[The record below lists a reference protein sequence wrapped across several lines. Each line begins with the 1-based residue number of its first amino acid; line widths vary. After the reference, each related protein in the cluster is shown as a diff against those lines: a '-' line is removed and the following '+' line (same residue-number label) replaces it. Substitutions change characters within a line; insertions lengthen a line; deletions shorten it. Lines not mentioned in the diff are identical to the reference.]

1 MAIALNSLRA
11 IADQKTLGVSK
22 DNIFKID
29 PRVIKIEPG
38 FNIRFDTPRRRAY
51 IDDMKVAFRAGATFP
66 PLRTRAEDG
75 EVILVDGHNRL
86 QMYQELI
93 EEGAEILFVLCLEF
107 RGNEAER
114 VSHMTASGKQ
124 GLTILALEAGHGYLR
139 NLNWGWSIQKIAMK
153 DGVSDTYV
161 EQCIMLA
168 EAPVAVQQMIVR
180 EEVACHVVVDVL
192 RKHGKRAHEVLLD
205 GLERAKATG
214 GKKVTTKTLNGPA
227 IPRLVVDKVVSSL
240 DTFYSRLSE
249 MEREK
254 LETVLEGNDA
264 ELEGQSVTLSAVSL
278 KALLDARAE
287 VQSVYAKA
295 EQRNAKRAARAAK
308 EAAGADGKAEVAVS
322 EEINDE
328 EFSIDCAVADHI
340 TQAA

>member
-1 MAIALNSLRA
+1 MAMALNSLRA
-11 IADQKTLGVSK
+11 IADQKTLGVGK

-29 PRVIKIEPG
+29 PRVIKIEQG
-38 FNIRFDTPRRRAY
+38 FNIRFETPRRRAY

-66 PLRTRAEDG
+66 PLRVRAEDG

-114 VSHMTASGKQ
+114 VSHMTATGKQ
-124 GLTILALEAGHGYLR
+124 GLQILALEAGHGYRRLT
-139 NLNWGWSIQKIAMK
+139 NWGWPVQQIATR

-168 EAPVAVQQMIVR
+168 EAPIAIQQMIVR

-192 RKHGKRAHEVLLD
+192 RKHGKRAHEVLVA

-249 MEREK
+249 TDREQ
-254 LETVLEGNDA
+254 LQTVLDGNDS
-264 ELEGQSVTLSAVSL
+264 ELEGRSITLSAASL

-287 VQSVYAKA
+287 VQNVYAKA
-295 EQRNAKRAARAAK
+295 DQRNQKRAARAAK
-308 EAAGADGKAEVAVS
+308 EAAGADGATES
-322 EEINDE
+322 DDSNEPDE
-328 EFSIDCAVADHI
+328 EFSIDSAVADHF